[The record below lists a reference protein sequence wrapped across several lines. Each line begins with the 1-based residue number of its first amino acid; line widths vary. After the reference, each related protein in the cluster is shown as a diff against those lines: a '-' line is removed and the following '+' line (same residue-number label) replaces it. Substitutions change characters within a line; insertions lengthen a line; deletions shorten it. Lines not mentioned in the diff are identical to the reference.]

1 MRCGVE
7 MQLRSYQQSIY
18 DQIISSNTDDL
29 FQLDTGGGKTPII
42 AKLSIGKATV
52 IICHRNFLVEQI
64 SQTLTKNGESHR
76 IIGNSLIAKRCHLF
90 QRKNKVE
97 CGGQVW
103 VATIQSLISRH
114 KNGKLGIDCDAIE
127 QVIIDEAHHVADQN
141 MWASVKDIF
150 PNARFIGATA
160 TPCRLDGQGQHKDR
174 GGLYENLIQA
184 EQLKDNATQWLIA
197 NGYLSDY
204 EYWCPPTDGI
214 DFTKLKKSKIDFT
227 VNSLN
232 QAIENPELVAGS
244 IVEQYKKLARGKR
257 NLLYAVSIENAR
269 LFAEAF
275 KQAGFSATYIAS
287 SLSLNENIRRVD
299 AFRSGDV
306 TVLINV
312 EMVTEGFDLPEIEC
326 VQKVRP
332 TASFALDR
340 QMNGRNLR
348 PKPNG
353 EKAIFIDHV
362 GNVLKHGLPDDNI
375 KWSLHGTPK
384 NKSEPKI
391 NCSECGFVHNPYL
404 AKCPECGNENWL
416 KSLTAENDPR
426 VVSELVDLQLVRKVR
441 MQFEQQAIEAKRQA
455 AVAERE
461 HMLKTQVVM
470 PNWNYGSHA
479 VGQLCNKLAL
489 WFVENLKHHL
499 ACNVLNQFTTGN
511 QPDVKFWSSHFTIHD
526 LKTMNPEKCK
536 KVFKKWQSN

>member
-1 MRCGVE
+1 MWCGVE

-42 AKLSIGKATV
+42 AKLSIGKPTV

-76 IIGNSLIAKRCHLF
+76 IIGNSLITKRCQLF

-97 CGGQVW
+97 HGGHVW
-103 VATIQSLISRH
+103 VATIQSLVSRY
-114 KNGKLGIDCDAIE
+114 KNGKLGIDCAAVE
-127 QVIIDEAHHVADQN
+127 QVIIDEAHHVAEQN

-160 TPCRLDGQGQHKDR
+160 TPCRLDGQGQHKDC
-174 GGLYENLIQA
+174 GGLYDNLVQA

-214 DFTKLKKSKIDFT
+214 DFTKLRKGKIDFT
-227 VNSLN
+227 IDSLGKV
-232 QAIENPELVAGS
+232 IENPELVAGS
-244 IVEQYKKLARGKR
+244 VIEQYKRLAYGKC
-257 NLLYAVSIENAR
+257 NLVYAVSIENAR

-287 SLSLNENIRRVD
+287 SLSLTENIRRVD
-299 AFRSGDV
+299 AFMSGDV

-332 TASFALDR
+332 TSSFALDR

-353 EKAIFIDHV
+353 GKAIFIDHV
-362 GNVLKHGLPDDNI
+362 GNVLKHGLPDDNV
-375 KWSLHGTPK
+375 KWSLYGTPK

-391 NCSECGFVHNPYL
+391 NCNECGFLHNPYL
-404 AKCPECGNENWL
+404 AKCPNCGLENWL
-416 KSLTAENDPR
+416 KNPTAENDPR
-426 VVSELVDLQLVRKVR
+426 VVSELVDIQLVRKVR
-441 MQFEQQAIEAKRQA
+441 KQLEQQEIEAKKQA
-455 AVAERE
+455 AIAEHER
-461 HMLKTQVVM
+461 LLSTQLIM
-470 PNWNYGSHA
+470 PTWDYGLHA
-479 VGQLCNKLAL
+479 VGQLCNKLVT
-489 WFVENLKHHL
+489 WFIENLKDHL
-499 ACNVLNQFTTGN
+499 SIIVLNGFTTGK
-511 QPDVKFWSSHFTIHD
+511 QPDVKFWTSHFTIHD
-526 LKTMNPEKCK
+526 LKTMNSEKCK

>member
-1 MRCGVE
+1 

-42 AKLSIGKATV
+42 AKLSIGKPTV

-76 IIGNSLIAKRCHLF
+76 IIGNSLITKRCQLF

-97 CGGQVW
+97 HGGHVW
-103 VATIQSLISRH
+103 VATIQSLVSRY
-114 KNGKLGIDCDAIE
+114 KNGKLGIDCAAVE
-127 QVIIDEAHHVADQN
+127 QVIIDEAHHVAEQN

-160 TPCRLDGQGQHKDR
+160 TPCRLDGQGQHKDC
-174 GGLYENLIQA
+174 GGLYDNLVQA

-214 DFTKLKKSKIDFT
+214 DFTKLRKGKIDFT
-227 VNSLN
+227 IDSLGKV
-232 QAIENPELVAGS
+232 IENPELVAGS
-244 IVEQYKKLARGKR
+244 VIEQYKRLAYGKC
-257 NLLYAVSIENAR
+257 NLVYAVSIENAR

-287 SLSLNENIRRVD
+287 SLSLTENIRRVD
-299 AFRSGDV
+299 AFMSGDV

-332 TASFALDR
+332 TSSFALDR

-353 EKAIFIDHV
+353 GKAVFIDHV
-362 GNVLKHGLPDDNI
+362 GNVLKHGLPDDNV
-375 KWSLHGTPK
+375 KWSLYGTPK

-391 NCSECGFVHNPYL
+391 NCNECGFLHNPYL
-404 AKCPECGNENWL
+404 AKCPNCGLENWL
-416 KSLTAENDPR
+416 KNPTAENDPR
-426 VVSELVDLQLVRKVR
+426 VVSELVDIQLVRKVR
-441 MQFEQQAIEAKRQA
+441 KQLEQQEIEAKKQA
-455 AVAERE
+455 AIAEHER
-461 HMLKTQVVM
+461 LLSTQLIM
-470 PNWNYGSHA
+470 PTWDYGLHA
-479 VGQLCNKLAL
+479 VGQLCNKLVT
-489 WFVENLKHHL
+489 WFIENLKDHL
-499 ACNVLNQFTTGN
+499 SIIVLNGFTTGK
-511 QPDVKFWSSHFTIHD
+511 QPDVKFWTSHFTIHD
-526 LKTMNPEKCK
+526 LKTMNSEKCK